1 MKLSRLILAALA
13 LAPAALATACG
24 SPATAGR
31 TPASYAADD
40 LVLRVRTYGG
50 MVPVAVAV
58 AELPEVSVYGDGRV
72 ITTGPVLDMYP
83 GPALPNVQVRH
94 IGRDKVRSLA
104 KRSLEAG
111 VGTDKDLGVPNVA
124 DAPATSITV
133 LAESGPLTT
142 SVAALDMT
150 GGDGLSGSQVEARKR
165 LVDLVRSLRDLPKTL
180 GGGAVDEPVAYVPAQ
195 LAAIAHRWTEGQ
207 GGLPADPPPVDWPGA
222 APLPGAPAP
231 GRTGVNCL
239 LADAAPVLA
248 AAKAANARTPW
259 VSDGVR
265 WEINF
270 RPLLPD
276 ESSCADLTG

>member
-50 MVPVAVAV
+50 MVPVAIAV

-111 VGTDKDLGVPNVA
+111 V
-124 DAPATSITV
+124 
-133 LAESGPLTT
+133 
-142 SVAALDMT
+142 
-150 GGDGLSGSQVEARKR
+150 
-165 LVDLVRSLRDLPKTL
+165 
-180 GGGAVDEPVAYVPAQ
+180 
-195 LAAIAHRWTEGQ
+195 
-207 GGLPADPPPVDWPGA
+207 
-222 APLPGAPAP
+222 
-231 GRTGVNCL
+231 
-239 LADAAPVLA
+239 
-248 AAKAANARTPW
+248 
-259 VSDGVR
+259 
-265 WEINF
+265 
-270 RPLLPD
+270 
-276 ESSCADLTG
+276 